1 MTSEQLL
8 HAASSAAPR
17 GPSDILDATTS
28 TAPYEVLPFPLPGD
42 LLAAVQIEWDG
53 IEVTG
58 GPIPP
63 DLPRPWEPA
72 TCTSTGLQAELAT
85 WLTEFVAWLNTQHT
99 WNPDTAVPACWPH
112 HPHLVHDLA
121 VLADQRRRASD
132 QPSSQLLEQWQR
144 ITLPSFLD
152 RLHDAVGQRCAASHQ
167 SFLLTQPGSRDHEGK
182 WQGPSVKPGTQHEG
196 TRAD

>member
-1 MTSEQLL
+1 MTSERWL

-17 GPSDILDATTS
+17 GLSEVLEPTESFYS
-28 TAPYEVLPFPLPGD
+28 YEVQPFPLPGD
-42 LLAAVQIEWDG
+42 LLPAVHIEWDG
-53 IEVTG
+53 LEVTG
-58 GPIPP
+58 GPMPP

-72 TCTSTGLQAELAT
+72 TCTSTRLQAELAT
-85 WLTEFVAWLNTQHT
+85 WLSDFVNWLNTQHT

-132 QPSSQLLEQWQR
+132 HASSLLLEQWQR

-152 RLHDAVGQRCAASHQ
+152 RLHVAVGQRCAASHEA
-167 SFLLTQPGSRDHEGK
+167 FLLTGPGSHDCEG
-182 WQGPSVKPGTQHEG
+182 
-196 TRAD
+196 RADLP

>member
-1 MTSEQLL
+1 MTSERSL
-8 HAASSAAPR
+8 HAASSAPPR
-17 GPSDILDATTS
+17 GPSDVRDPTESAD
-28 TAPYEVLPFPLPGD
+28 PYGVLPFPAPGD
-42 LLAAVQIEWDG
+42 LLAAVQIEWDV
-53 IEVTG
+53 IEATG

-72 TCTSTGLQAELAT
+72 TCTLTGLQFELAA
-85 WLTEFVAWLNTQHT
+85 WLGEFVAWLNTQHR

-132 QPSSQLLEQWQR
+132 HPSSQLLEQWQR

-152 RLHDAVGQRCAASHQ
+152 RLQVAVGQRCAASHQ
-167 SFLLTQPGSRDHEGK
+167 AFLLTEPQSHEHEGREDL
-182 WQGPSVKPGTQHEG
+182 P
-196 TRAD
+196 